1 MRSAQFPIV
10 NFRIYDCFFVDR
22 HVYFETGQ
30 HFESFEFD
38 EPIIS
43 INNPEGNNEYLE
55 VFTRAAQFEFKLYHI
70 IGGPFV
76 FNMHVIFVERISGG
90 KAS

>member
-1 MRSAQFPIV
+1 
-10 NFRIYDCFFVDR
+10 
-22 HVYFETGQ
+22 
-30 HFESFEFD
+30 
-38 EPIIS
+38 
-43 INNPEGNNEYLE
+43 
-55 VFTRAAQFEFKLYHI
+55 LYHI